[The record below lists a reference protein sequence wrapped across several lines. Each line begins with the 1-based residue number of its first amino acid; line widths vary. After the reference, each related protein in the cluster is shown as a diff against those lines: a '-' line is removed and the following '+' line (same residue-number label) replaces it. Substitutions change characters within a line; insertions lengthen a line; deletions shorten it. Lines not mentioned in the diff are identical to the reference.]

1 MEENKNR
8 RIAFETLS
16 PTPTPTAQILIKNCT
31 FQWSKENRKNFQL
44 NLIDLEFN
52 EPKLFAIVGVIGSGK
67 SSLLSAILG
76 QMILAPKSNSACI
89 LPTVYSVLGKIAYVP
104 QNSWIQ
110 TGTIRDNILFGSD
123 YDSIRYWQ
131 VIDACALL
139 DDLKQMEGI
148 CFQLVKTCLK
158 FDFRW

>member
-1 MEENKNR
+1 M
-8 RIAFETLS
+8 
-16 PTPTPTAQILIKNCT
+16 IKNCT
-31 FQWSKENRKNFQL
+31 FQWSKENEKNFQL
-44 NLIDLEFN
+44 NIVDLKFN

-76 QMILAPKSNSACI
+76 QMIMVRKSNPACF
-89 LPTVYSVLGKIAYVP
+89 LPTVYSIMGKIAYVP

-139 DDLKQMEGI
+139 DDLRQMEGI
-148 CFQLVKTCLK
+148 FP
-158 FDFRW
+158 